1 MCKKIGESVNKNL
14 SGNYSQ
20 KIMVHTEK
28 FATVTHTIASK
39 RIIQKTAEASC
50 DLIGNNVADK
60 ATKIPKI
67 SPYNVSGTVSRE
79 KDDKGFDV
87 KKDV

>member
-1 MCKKIGESVNKNL
+1 MCKKIGKSVNKNL

-28 FATVTHTIASK
+28 FATVTHTITSK
-39 RIIQKTAEASC
+39 RIIQKTAEASV

-60 ATKIPKI
+60 ITKIPKT
-67 SPYNVSGTVSRE
+67 SPYNVSETVSRE
-79 KDDKGFDV
+79 KEGKGSDV
-87 KKDV
+87 RKDV

>member
-1 MCKKIGESVNKNL
+1 MYKTISESVNKNL

-28 FATVTHTIASK
+28 FAAVTHTIASK
-39 RIIQKTAEASC
+39 RITQKTAEESG

-60 ATKIPKI
+60 TTKTPKTALYNI
-67 SPYNVSGTVSRE
+67 SETVSRKKE
-79 KDDKGFDV
+79 DKGFDV
-87 KKDV
+87 KKDM